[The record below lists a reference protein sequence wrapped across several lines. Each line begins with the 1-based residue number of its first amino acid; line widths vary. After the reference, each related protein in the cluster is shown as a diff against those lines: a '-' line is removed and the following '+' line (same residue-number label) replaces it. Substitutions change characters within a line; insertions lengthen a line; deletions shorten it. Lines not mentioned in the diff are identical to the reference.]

1 MEWNLEICSDI
12 RWRHPWWRNRHFKIL
27 TIWRKNGLIGGLSSK
42 KGIDSNWVKMISY
55 CSQMFTLWGGNTFMI
70 LPIMYKI
77 LETKLDENLRK
88 KAKISRFI
96 RIFYRFIPK
105 QTLETYRKELDLT
118 QLISANN
125 SKTFPSILNSSLFC

>member
-1 MEWNLEICSDI
+1 
-12 RWRHPWWRNRHFKIL
+12 
-27 TIWRKNGLIGGLSSK
+27 
-42 KGIDSNWVKMISY
+42 
-55 CSQMFTLWGGNTFMI
+55 MI

-105 QTLETYRKELDLT
+105 QTLETYRKELDLM

-125 SKTFPSILNSSLFC
+125 SKTFPSILDSSLCC

>member
-1 MEWNLEICSDI
+1 
-12 RWRHPWWRNRHFKIL
+12 
-27 TIWRKNGLIGGLSSK
+27 
-42 KGIDSNWVKMISY
+42 
-55 CSQMFTLWGGNTFMI
+55 MI

-105 QTLETYRKELDLT
+105 QTLETYRKELDLM
-118 QLISANN
+118 Q
-125 SKTFPSILNSSLFC
+125 